1 MHPSN
6 DTFVTHATTWYSC
19 LLTRSSH
26 CSNALNLSNASNSI
40 ENGYNASSVQKLS
53 IKQSSL
59 IVFRSPFGEHVLF
72 SCTPMTA
79 ANLRNTDGLSCLGDA
94 LELALENKH
103 TNYSWIILSWTH
115 LFHVLKQQ
123 KLLALENGG
132 KNSVNTQLWT
142 TFIFD
147 HKGNFKAETYCTD
160 SRREMSFPW
169 FNKCHCATCSIDTSS
184 HFSILLLLVF

>member
-1 MHPSN
+1 M
-6 DTFVTHATTWYSC
+6 FVTCATVWYSG

-26 CSNALNLSNASNSI
+26 CSNASNSI

-53 IKQSSL
+53 IKQSLL
-59 IVFRSPFGEHVLF
+59 IVFLSPFVEHVLF

-103 TNYSWIILSWTH
+103 TNYSWIILSWTN
-115 LFHVLKQQ
+115 LFQVLKQQ

-142 TFIFD
+142 TFFFLIT
-147 HKGNFKAETYCTD
+147 KAVLKQKHIVLIQGGKWVSLDLT
-160 SRREMSFPW
+160 S
-169 FNKCHCATCSIDTSS
+169 ATVQYTSS
-184 HFSILLLLVF
+184 LFSILLLLVSW